1 MKLDDLI
8 DFARKNPKIVAI
20 LVIVIIVFV
29 GMNMIPF
36 GGNNSSAQ
44 GVYDTSVYGVN
55 FHMPGKYLESNRG
68 EFTNGEYADFKDG
81 GAIIEISVSTYSN
94 FKESKY
100 IDHKMSKTI
109 NGKDGTVYYYKKP
122 SSSMAYVYYDHGK
135 RIVIRNALFSELE
148 QIII

>member
-1 MKLDDLI
+1 MNLDDLI
-8 DFARKNPKIVAI
+8 DFARKNPKIVAA
-20 LVIVIIVFV
+20 LVIVILVFV
-29 GMNMIPF
+29 GMNMLPS
-36 GGNNSSAQ
+36 GGNNSSGQ
-44 GVYDTSVYGVN
+44 GVYDTSVYGIN
-55 FHMPGKYLESNRG
+55 FHMPGKYIESDRG

-81 GAIIEISVSTYSN
+81 GAIIEISVSTDSN

-122 SSSMAYVYYDHGK
+122 SNGMAYVYYDHGK
-135 RIVIRNALFSELE
+135 RIVIRDALFSELE

>member
-1 MKLDDLI
+1 M
-8 DFARKNPKIVAI
+8 PVKI
-20 LVIVIIVFV
+20 
-29 GMNMIPF
+29 

-81 GAIIEISVSTYSN
+81 GAIIEISVSTDSN